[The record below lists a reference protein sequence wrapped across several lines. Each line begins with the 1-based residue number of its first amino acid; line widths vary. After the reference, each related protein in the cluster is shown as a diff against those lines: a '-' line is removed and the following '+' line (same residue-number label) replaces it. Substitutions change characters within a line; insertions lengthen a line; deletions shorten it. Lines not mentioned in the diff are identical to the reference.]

1 VRLSVSP
8 RVLYQRL
15 TLIFADSWKDVVLY
29 TSEAAKSPAIIQ
41 SLSASFVSDPSL
53 PNNKFSDRDFSKA
66 PNSRRGSASSSKSA
80 KALAKQQAEG
90 GQPPATAAAEAT
102 EPKKEQE
109 GEKPTDGKVAPPFVP
124 PEGFCPVCY
133 IPLAPDP
140 DPDRLFIYLHARR

>member
-1 VRLSVSP
+1 M
-8 RVLYQRL
+8 
-15 TLIFADSWKDVVLY
+15 Y
-29 TSEAAKSPAIIQ
+29 TSEADKSPAIIQ

-80 KALAKQQAEG
+80 KALAKEQAKS
-90 GQPPATAAAEAT
+90 GQSTPEAAPEAN

-109 GEKPTDGKVAPPFVP
+109 GEKSTETKVAPPFTP

-140 DPDRLFIYLHARR
+140 DPDRLFLYLHARR